1 MRKMKIMNTKHPFF
15 CFNLAPPMVVA
26 GVYALALAS
35 AAVIISVCGAK
46 PAETTIRPSPVKT
59 TVALAT
65 NAAQIW
71 EYAGEIKPRYETTLS
86 FRVAGKVSDRLVNLG
101 DAVTSTSVVARLD
114 AADLKLAA
122 MQAIAEV
129 DRAKSQAKLA
139 DADLVRYRDL
149 FSRDLIARA
158 ELENREASATAAKAT
173 LDALQAAAGRAGN
186 AARYGSLMAGSAGIV
201 TAVMVEAGQVVT
213 AGQPVVQIAQT
224 QQIEAAFA
232 VPETQIRNF
241 ETGQA
246 VVVRVL
252 DSEAPRTGR
261 IREIAGMTDP
271 VSRTYSVRVQFTDA
285 SKVEAFRLGMS
296 ARVTVQKNPPAT
308 AGNASEL
315 PSFVPLS
322 AIVGEGT
329 TNFVLVVTEGKAIKR
344 PVKMHQ
350 VAQGN
355 LVSVSGVTPGET
367 VVAAGAPYVTP
378 GSAVSSIP
386 AKENSL

>member
-1 MRKMKIMNTKHPFF
+1 MNITLPFSR
-15 CFNLAPPMVVA
+15 FNLAPPLLTA
-26 GVYALALAS
+26 AVYALSIAS
-35 AAVIISVCGAK
+35 AAVLIAGCSGQA
-46 PAETTIRPSPVKT
+46 AETIIRPASVKT
-59 TVALAT
+59 AVALAA
-65 NAAQIW
+65 NATRSW

-86 FRVAGKVSDRLVNLG
+86 FRVPGKVSDRLVNLG
-101 DAVTSTSVVARLD
+101 DTVTGNSVVARLD
-114 AADLKLAA
+114 SADLKLAA
-122 MQAIAEV
+122 AQANAEV
-129 DRAKSQAKLA
+129 ERAQALAKLA
-139 DADLVRYRDL
+139 HADLVRYRDL

-158 ELENREASATAAKAT
+158 ELESREASATAAKAT
-173 LDALQAAAGRAGN
+173 LDALQAAAGQAGN
-186 AARYGSLMAGSAGIV
+186 AARYGSLTAGSAGIV
-201 TAVMVEAGQVVT
+201 TSVMVEAGQVVT

-252 DSEAPRTGR
+252 DAEAPRTGR

-285 SKVEAFRLGMS
+285 SKIEDFRLGMS
-296 ARVTVQKNPPAT
+296 ARITVQKNPPAST
-308 AGNASEL
+308 GNTSEL

-322 AIVGEGT
+322 SIVGEGT
-329 TNFVLVVTEGKAIKR
+329 SHFVLVVKEGKAIKR
-344 PVKMHQ
+344 SVKMHQ

-386 AKENSL
+386 AKGNSL

>member
-1 MRKMKIMNTKHPFF
+1 MNTKHPFF
-15 CFNLAPPMVVA
+15 RLNLAPPMVVA

-35 AAVIISVCGAK
+35 AAVIISGCSAK
-46 PAETTIRPSPVKT
+46 PAEITNRPSPVKT
-59 TVALAT
+59 AVALAT
-65 NAAQIW
+65 NAAQTW

-114 AADLKLAA
+114 DTDLKLAA
-122 MQAIAEV
+122 TQASAEV

-158 ELENREASATAAKAT
+158 ELESREASATAAKAT
-173 LDALQAAAGRAGN
+173 LDALQAAAGQTGN

-213 AGQPVVQIAQT
+213 AGQPVAQSAQT

-246 VVVRVL
+246 VMVRVL
-252 DSEAPRTGR
+252 DAEAPRTGR
-261 IREIAGMTDP
+261 IREIAGRTDP
-271 VSRTYSVRVQFTDA
+271 ISRTYSVRVQFTDTN

-296 ARVTVQKNPPAT
+296 ARITVQKNPPAVT
-308 AGNASEL
+308 GNTSEL

-322 AIVGEGT
+322 SIVGEGT
-329 TNFVLVVTEGKAIKR
+329 TNFVLVVKEGKAIKR
-344 PVKMHQ
+344 TVKMQQ
-350 VAQGN
+350 VADGN

-386 AKENSL
+386 AKESSL